1 MTYFKFLH
9 TLSVEKSDVFQISTY
24 LVVEK
29 L

>member
-1 MTYFKFLH
+1 MTYFKFLY
-9 TLSVEKSDVFQISTY
+9 TLSVEKNDVFQISTC